1 MRASRFKERATSAM
15 AVYVIMLVVF
25 QLFLLSVMIEAFQSG
40 NTSLAWSTATVSVI
54 SAILSGTV
62 YWFLQP

>member
-15 AVYVIMLVVF
+15 AVYIVMLVVF
-25 QLFLLSVMIEAFQSG
+25 QLFLLSVAIEAFQSG
-40 NTSLAWSTATVSVI
+40 NTALAWSTAAVSVI
-54 SAILSGTV
+54 SALLSGTV